1 MNIAILFKRL
11 FVPVRNSQELVLPKF
26 ADMNLA
32 QILTSS
38 SCNNLSYTI
47 LNVKSTTEKAA
58 RRRMGGRQSK
68 HERRRHGNASGNSSP
83 YIQRHVGRIGLLD
96 DAGLSLI
103 EKNADRILDQ
113 IGMDFRDD
121 PETLDIFS
129 QAGCRV
135 SGERVRFE
143 PGFCREV
150 IQNSAPRQFTQYA
163 RNPVR
168 SVEIGGKNSLFCPSF
183 GSPFVHDMDRGRRYS
198 TCEDFENLTRLH
210 YMLDSVHHSGGVVC
224 EPVDLPVSERHLFMA
239 KTHLKLSDKPF
250 MGAVTARERA
260 ADTVEM
266 VRIVFGEKF
275 VNENCCLYSVVN
287 TNAPLVLDAT
297 MLEALKVYAKANQ
310 AVVVS
315 PFVLGGAMS
324 PVSVAA
330 TLAQVLAEV
339 LAGLC
344 LIQLIRPGAPAV
356 FGTFFSPISLQSG
369 ATTFGTPEGMQFQM
383 CARSLADRLGV
394 PLHSVGALTAS
405 KVPDAQAA
413 YESAT
418 QLIGSFMAGTH
429 FIIHATGCLESLLTV
444 GYEKVIMDADRC
456 AMLAAFADK
465 VDLSDEAQAWDA
477 FEEVEP
483 GHHFL
488 EAGHT
493 QRNFETAFFQSSI
506 ADNKSFEQ
514 WQAEGSSWQHQ
525 RANQTWKKML
535 NEYQPPA
542 IQSDIAEALD
552 EFVLRRLKEIRN

>member
-1 MNIAILFKRL
+1 M
-11 FVPVRNSQELVLPKF
+11 
-26 ADMNLA
+26 
-32 QILTSS
+32 LTMD
-38 SCNNLSYTI
+38 
-47 LNVKSTTEKAA
+47 KTTASPA
-58 RRRMGGRQSK
+58 RRRVGGRQSK
-68 HERRRHGNASGNSSP
+68 HDRRRKMLTPGSASP
-83 YIQRHVGRIGLLD
+83 YIKRHVGRISLLD

-103 EKNADRILDQ
+103 EDNADRILEKV
-113 IGMDFRDD
+113 GMDFRDD
-121 PETLDIFS
+121 PETLDIFR
-129 QAGCRV
+129 QAGCKV
-135 SGERVRFE
+135 VGERVRFE
-143 PGFCREV
+143 PGFCRAV
-150 IQNSAPRQFTQYA
+150 IQKSAPRQFIQHA
-163 RNPVR
+163 RNPAR
-168 SVEIGGKNSLFCPSF
+168 SVSIGGNNSLFCPSF

-198 TCEDFENLTRLH
+198 TSEDFENLTRLH

-224 EPVDLPVSERHLFMA
+224 EPVDLPVPERHLFMA
-239 KTHLKLSDKPF
+239 KTHLLLNDKPF
-250 MGAVTARERA
+250 MGAVTAKQRA
-260 ADTVEM
+260 LDTVQM

-275 VNENCCLYSVVN
+275 VDENCCLYSVVN
-287 TNAPLVLDAT
+287 TNAPLVLDDT

-315 PFVLGGAMS
+315 PFILGGAMS

-456 AMLAAFADK
+456 AMLTAFAEK
-465 VDLSDEAQAWDA
+465 LDLSEEAQAWDA
-477 FEEVEP
+477 FEEVQP
-483 GHHFL
+483 GEHFL
-488 EAGHT
+488 AAGHT
-493 QRNFETAFFQSSI
+493 QRNFETAFFQSSV
-506 ADNKSFEQ
+506 ADNKSYEQ
-514 WQAEGSSWQHQ
+514 WQAEGSSWQHE
-525 RANQTWKKML
+525 RANQTWKAL
-535 NEYQPPA
+535 LEAYQPPPINTETA
-542 IQSDIAEALD
+542 AALE
-552 EFVLRRLKEIRN
+552 EFVARRLTEIRS

>member
-1 MNIAILFKRL
+1 MAAK
-11 FVPVRNSQELVLPKF
+11 
-26 ADMNLA
+26 
-32 QILTSS
+32 
-38 SCNNLSYTI
+38 
-47 LNVKSTTEKAA
+47 KS
-58 RRRMGGRQSK
+58 RRRTGGRQSK
-68 HERRRHGNASGNSSP
+68 RDRRRQATTPGRGAP
-83 YIQRHVGRIGLLD
+83 YIKRHVGRISLLD
-96 DAGLSLI
+96 ENGLILI
-103 EKNADRILDQ
+103 EKNADRILEKV
-113 IGMDFRDD
+113 GMDFRDD
-121 PETLDIFS
+121 PETLDIFRMS
-129 QAGCRV
+129 GCKIT
-135 SGERVRFE
+135 GERVRFE
-143 PGFCREV
+143 PGFCRDV
-150 IQNSAPRQFTQYA
+150 IQKSAPRQFIQHA
-163 RNPVR
+163 RNPER
-168 SVEIGGKNSLFCPSF
+168 SVVVGGNNSLFCPSF
-183 GSPFVHDMDRGRRYS
+183 GSPFVHDIDRGRRYS
-198 TCEDFENLTRLH
+198 TTEDFENLTRLH

-224 EPVDLPVSERHLFMA
+224 EPVDLPVSERHLFMG
-239 KTHLKLSDKPF
+239 KTHLKLNDKPF
-250 MGAVTARERA
+250 MGAVTAKERA
-260 ADTVEM
+260 IDTVEM
-266 VRIVFGEKF
+266 VKIVFGEKF
-275 VNENCCLYSVVN
+275 VDENCCLYSVVN

-297 MLEALKVYAKANQ
+297 MLDALKVYAHANQ

-456 AMLAAFADK
+456 AMLTAFAEK
-465 VDLSDEAQAWDA
+465 LDLSEEAQAWDA

-483 GHHFL
+483 GEHFL
-488 EAGHT
+488 AASHT
-493 QRNFETAFFQSSI
+493 QRNFETAFFQSLA
-506 ADNKSFEQ
+506 ADNKSYEQ

-525 RANQTWKKML
+525 RANQIWKELL
-535 NEYQPPA
+535 NEYQPPPMDA
-542 IQSDIAEALD
+542 DIVKALD
-552 EFVLRRLKEIRN
+552 EFVECRLGEIRK

>member
-1 MNIAILFKRL
+1 MNEPAINA
-11 FVPVRNSQELVLPKF
+11 P
-26 ADMNLA
+26 
-32 QILTSS
+32 
-38 SCNNLSYTI
+38 
-47 LNVKSTTEKAA
+47 
-58 RRRMGGRQSK
+58 RRRLGGRRSRRD
-68 HERRRHGNASGNSSP
+68 RRRQNYSSGQGGP
-83 YIQRHVGRIGLLD
+83 YIQRHVGRISLLED
-96 DAGLSLI
+96 DSLSLI
-103 EKNADRILDQ
+103 ENNADRILER

-121 PETLDIFS
+121 PETLDIFQ

-143 PGFCREV
+143 PGFCREI
-150 IQNSAPRQFTQYA
+150 IQQSAPQEFTQHA
-163 RNPVR
+163 RNPDR
-168 SVEIGGKNSLFCPSF
+168 SVEIGGSNSLFCPSF
-183 GSPFVHDMDRGRRYS
+183 GSPFVHDIDRGRRYS

-224 EPVDLPVSERHLFMA
+224 EPVDLPVPERHLFMA
-239 KTHLKLSDKPF
+239 KTHLTLSDKPF

-260 ADTVEM
+260 EDTVEM
-266 VRIVFGEKF
+266 ARIVFGEEF
-275 VNENCCLYSVVN
+275 VERNCCLYSVVN

-297 MLEALKVYAKANQ
+297 MLEALKVYASANQ

-344 LIQLIRPGAPAV
+344 LTQLIRPGAPAV

-394 PLHSVGALTAS
+394 PFHSVGALTAS

-418 QLIGSFMAGTH
+418 QLIGSFMAGTN

-456 AMLAAFADK
+456 AMLAAFAER
-465 VDLSDEAQAWDA
+465 VDLSEEAQAWDA

-483 GHHFL
+483 GQHFL

-493 QRNFETAFFQSSI
+493 QRHYETAFFQSAL

-514 WQAEGSSWQHQ
+514 WQAEGENWQHQ
-525 RANQTWKKML
+525 RANQAWKNL
-535 NEYQPPA
+535 LEDYQPPPMDP
-542 IQSDIAEALD
+542 SGAEGLD
-552 EFVLRRLKEIRN
+552 EFVTRRLKEIRKQR

>member
-1 MNIAILFKRL
+1 M
-11 FVPVRNSQELVLPKF
+11 
-26 ADMNLA
+26 
-32 QILTSS
+32 
-38 SCNNLSYTI
+38 
-47 LNVKSTTEKAA
+47 NVKT
-58 RRRMGGRQSK
+58 RRRRSGGRQS
-68 HERRRHGNASGNSSP
+68 RRDRRSQPLNRGRVSP
-83 YIQRHVGRIGLLD
+83 YIKRHVGRISLLD
-96 DAGLSLI
+96 EDGLSLI
-103 EKNADRILDQ
+103 EKNADRILEKV
-113 IGMDFRDD
+113 GMEFRDD
-121 PETLDIFS
+121 PETIDIFR
-129 QAGCRV
+129 QAGCAIT
-135 SGERVRFE
+135 GERVRFE
-143 PGFCREV
+143 PGFCRSV
-150 IQNSAPRQFTQYA
+150 IQESAPRKFVQHA
-163 RNPVR
+163 RNPAR
-168 SVEIGGKNSLFCPSF
+168 SVVVGGNNSLFCPSF

-198 TCEDFENLTRLH
+198 TTEDFENLTRLH

-224 EPVDLPVSERHLFMA
+224 EPVDLPVPERHLFMA
-239 KTHLKLSDKPF
+239 KTHLLLNDKPF
-250 MGAVTARERA
+250 MGAVTAKERA
-260 ADTVEM
+260 SDTVKM
-266 VRIVFGEKF
+266 VRIVFGERF
-275 VNENCCLYSVVN
+275 VDENCCLYSVVN

-297 MLEALKVYAKANQ
+297 MLEALKVYARANQ

-456 AMLAAFADK
+456 AMLTAFAEK
-465 VDLSDEAQAWDA
+465 LDLSEEAQAWDA
-477 FEEVEP
+477 FEEVQP
-483 GHHFL
+483 GEHFL
-488 EAGHT
+488 AARHT
-493 QRNFETAFFQSSI
+493 QRHFEKAFFQSSV
-506 ADNKSFEQ
+506 ADNKPYEQ
-514 WQAEGSSWQHQ
+514 WQTEGASWQHQ
-525 RANQTWKKML
+525 RANEMWKKL
-535 NEYQPPA
+535 LHDYQPPP
-542 IQSDIAEALD
+542 IQTDIAEALE
-552 EFVLRRLKEIRN
+552 EFVECRLTELRNQ